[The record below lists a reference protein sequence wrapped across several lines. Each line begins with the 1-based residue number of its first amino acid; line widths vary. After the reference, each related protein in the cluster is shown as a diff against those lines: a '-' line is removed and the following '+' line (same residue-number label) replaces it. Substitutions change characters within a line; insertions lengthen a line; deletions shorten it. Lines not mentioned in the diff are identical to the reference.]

1 MAAHQ
6 PDTAAEL
13 YQKVSDSAYDADIEP
28 AILQSIQKEVSATQQ
43 EINRKV
49 EHLKGCEERI
59 SVGLDSIQRSKIH
72 ATDLEL
78 DERDMALQSIKTVK
92 FGYHAPFSGRFDPA
106 RSVVQHSTYGG
117 LYTDKLLKERAS
129 SNSFV
134 APRTGSVI
142 DSSLSSHL
150 VVSVPIGAKQSYIP
164 KRIPREMLASV
175 NRPITFVNPT
185 RSLQQPSAALE
196 SQAALNNMLSSI
208 RASRELVPKS
218 SVSPDK
224 YMNLGNGIFSSRRS
238 HDGIGFRGVGDYG
251 SSLSQVERTYDAR
264 SGLHQLTDLVK
275 RYKSTCSTFHDGCPR
290 MSDKVVQ
297 LEASQK
303 YSEIINPRVSLQ
315 NLYHVPS
322 EVHRHKLTSLEK
334 RNRCSKTGESKL
346 GLLTSYEKVDRMSTI
361 DRCSINLENIKAK
374 QQLGTLLNQ
383 KVRSAKKPTQVR
395 EPAKDYKV
403 PLSSRYAYTRSNV
416 LTMALDR
423 V

>member
-1 MAAHQ
+1 MA
-6 PDTAAEL
+6 
-13 YQKVSDSAYDADIEP
+13 DSGYDVDIEP
-28 AILQSIQKEVSATQQ
+28 ALLQSIHKEVTATQQ
-43 EINRKV
+43 DINRKM

-78 DERDMALQSIKTVK
+78 DDRDAALQSIKTVK
-92 FGYHAPFSGRFDPA
+92 FGYHSQFSSIPGRFEPTRSAVQYPA
-106 RSVVQHSTYGG
+106 NAAMHTGKY
-117 LYTDKLLKERAS
+117 LKERTS

-134 APRTGSVI
+134 APRTTSVI

-150 VVSVPIGAKQSYIP
+150 VVSIPAGAKQSYVP
-164 KRIPREMLASV
+164 KRIPREMLSSV

-185 RSLQQPSAALE
+185 RSSHQPSAALE
-196 SQAALNNMLSSI
+196 SQAVLNNMLSTI
-208 RASRELVPKS
+208 RASRDLIPRV
-218 SVSPDK
+218 SVSPEK
-224 YMNLGNGIFSSRRS
+224 YNTGTNGIFSSRRS

-290 MSDKVVQ
+290 ISDKVVQ

-322 EVHRHKLTSLEK
+322 DVHKTKLSSLEK
-334 RNRCSKTGESKL
+334 RTRCSNTGESRL
-346 GLLTSYEKVDRMSTI
+346 GLLSSYEKVDRMSVL
-361 DRCSINLENIKAK
+361 DRCAVNLQNIRAK
-374 QQLGTLLNQ
+374 EQLGVLLTQN
-383 KVRSAKKPTQVR
+383 VASARKPKQMRDT
-395 EPAKDYKV
+395 AKDFKV
-403 PLSSRYAYTRSNV
+403 PLSTRYSYSRSNI